1 MNNRDKYKKAFSVLH
16 ASETTDWEAL
26 MQQKSKKNYGKTT
39 LKLLLLA
46 AVISLMTVTVSADS
60 VRQLFGWGGN
70 MEITQYDDGGA
81 EVRVYTENL
90 TEPVE
95 IRDGRMY
102 FIVNGENIDITDQV
116 SQTKAFTYQ
125 YVDNQG
131 ITHDWVVGLNSENIE
146 NYGYAEYLKTDTWQ
160 GGYSARVN
168 INTDGTTDARGLESW
183 KTETDCPW

>member
-1 MNNRDKYKKAFSVLH
+1 MNNREKYKMAFSVLH
-16 ASETTDWEAL
+16 ASETTDWEEIMEQN
-26 MQQKSKKNYGKTT
+26 MQRKHKKTVV
-39 LKLLLLA
+39 KLLLLA
-46 AVISLMTVTVSADS
+46 AVISLMTVTASADS

-70 MEITQYDDGGA
+70 MRIDQYEDGA

-116 SQTKAFTYQ
+116 SQSKAFTYQ

-168 INTDGTTDARGLESW
+168 INSDGTTDAQWLESW
-183 KTETDCPW
+183 KTENNCPW

>member
-1 MNNRDKYKKAFSVLH
+1 MNNREKYKKAFSVLH

-26 MQQKSKKNYGKTT
+26 MEQKAKKKHGKTVM
-39 LKLLLLA
+39 KLVLLA
-46 AVISLMTVTVSADS
+46 AVVCLMTVTASADS

-81 EVRVYTENL
+81 EVRIHTEKL

-102 FIVNGENIDITDQV
+102 FVVNGENMDITDQV

-168 INTDGTTDARGLESW
+168 INSDGTTDAR
-183 KTETDCPW
+183 